1 MGYKNDES
9 LIKSYPVVKLADFGL
24 AELTGPDDARN
35 PIGLYGLGSKAYKPP
50 VSSKVLKLKFS
61 SEIDRVLY
69 RSIDLAGQSL
79 MQRQAR

>member
-9 LIKSYPVVKLADFGL
+9 LMRSYPVVKMADFGL

-35 PIGLYGLGSKAYKPP
+35 LIGLYGLGSKAYKPP
-50 VSSKVLKLKFS
+50 VSRKALKLGFS
-61 SEIDRVLY
+61 FDIDLVLY

-79 MQRQAR
+79 IWRQAR